1 VKTLA
6 VVLGVLIGL
15 FAILFGGAFLLIE
28 SGEVIVLRTT
38 GADGGTLDTRLWVV
52 DYDGDP
58 WVGNDNPEKS
68 RWVPRVRA
76 NPVIEFVR
84 GAATECRRA
93 TFVDDPG
100 SLDEVSRRIAEK
112 YRVPL
117 YGSRFIKRLSGFRL
131 ESSQGITIRLVPCSA
146 S

>member
-1 VKTLA
+1 MKTVGTA
-6 VVLGVLIGL
+6 LGVLIGL
-15 FAILFGGAFLLIE
+15 SALLFGGAFLLIE

-38 GADGGTLDTRLWVV
+38 GADGDTLDTRLWVV

-68 RWVPRVRA
+68 RWVPRVRH
-76 NPVIEFVR
+76 NPLVEFER
-84 GAATECRRA
+84 GSTTECRRA
-93 TFVDDPG
+93 TFVDDPA

-131 ESSQGITIRLVPCSA
+131 ESSQGVTIRLLPCSDA
-146 S
+146 

>member
-1 VKTLA
+1 MTKI
-6 VVLGVLIGL
+6 VLILAALAGL
-15 FAILFGGAFLLIE
+15 FGLLIGGAFLLIE

-38 GADGGTLDTRLWVV
+38 GADGDTLDTRLWVV

-68 RWVPRVRA
+68 RWVPRLRG
-76 NPVIEFVR
+76 NPVVEFVR
-84 GAATECRRA
+84 GASTECRRA
-93 TFVDDPG
+93 AFIEDAT
-100 SLDEVSRRIAEK
+100 SLKEVARRIAEK

-131 ESSQGITIRLVPCSA
+131 EPSQGVTIRLLPCGDA
-146 S
+146 